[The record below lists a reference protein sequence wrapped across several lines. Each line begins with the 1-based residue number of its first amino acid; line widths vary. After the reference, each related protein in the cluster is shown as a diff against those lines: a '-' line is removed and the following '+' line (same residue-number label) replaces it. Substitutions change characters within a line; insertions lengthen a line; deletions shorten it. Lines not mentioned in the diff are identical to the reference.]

1 VSRTFNIA
9 IAPAPTLDS
18 ATYPN
23 SRRTSTTSEQP
34 PKRSTSDS
42 ALFQAPQRTRSNRVD
57 DTRVIR
63 VLQSVA
69 QRVTDEA
76 ESQFVSA
83 LPPKQGEL
91 QALVKQKHVLEQTV
105 EAYDKAISGHGHS
118 QSRRLAVA
126 AQHVV
131 LQAARTVLADRTGGV
146 AVPQAETK
154 GIQSVSVSELTDTTQ
169 DAIAMAVKLNGT
181 TSNEVDIIVAATS
194 ILKAR
199 TPTHDA
205 PGVISATHI
214 QASNVVP
221 PRIASAFP
229 PSGLS
234 TLPEYV

>member
-1 VSRTFNIA
+1 
-9 IAPAPTLDS
+9 
-18 ATYPN
+18 
-23 SRRTSTTSEQP
+23 
-34 PKRSTSDS
+34 
-42 ALFQAPQRTRSNRVD
+42 
-57 DTRVIR
+57 

-105 EAYDKAISGHGHS
+105 DAYDKAISGQGHS

-131 LQAARTVLADRTGGV
+131 LQAARTVLADRTV
-146 AVPQAETK
+146 AISNVTAPQTETAS
-154 GIQSVSVSELTDTTQ
+154 IQSVSVSELTDTTQ

-199 TPTHDA
+199 TPTHET
-205 PGVISATHI
+205 PPTLI
-214 QASNVVP
+214 QASSNAVP
-221 PRIASAFP
+221 SSRIASAFP
-229 PSGLS
+229 PSNLS

>member
-1 VSRTFNIA
+1 
-9 IAPAPTLDS
+9 
-18 ATYPN
+18 
-23 SRRTSTTSEQP
+23 
-34 PKRSTSDS
+34 
-42 ALFQAPQRTRSNRVD
+42 
-57 DTRVIR
+57 

-76 ESQFVSA
+76 ETQFVST
-83 LPPKQGEL
+83 LPPKQGVL

-105 EAYDKAISGHGHS
+105 EAYDKAISGQGHS

-131 LQAARTVLADRTGGV
+131 LQAARTVLADRTV
-146 AVPQAETK
+146 AINSVTAPQAEAV

-169 DAIAMAVKLNGT
+169 DAIAMAVKINGT

-199 TPTHDA
+199 TSTHDTS
-205 PGVISATHI
+205 PPTLI
-214 QASNVVP
+214 QASNTVP
-221 PRIASAFP
+221 SSRIATTFP
-229 PSGLS
+229 PSPLS

>member
-1 VSRTFNIA
+1 M
-9 IAPAPTLDS
+9 
-18 ATYPN
+18 
-23 SRRTSTTSEQP
+23 
-34 PKRSTSDS
+34 
-42 ALFQAPQRTRSNRVD
+42 
-57 DTRVIR
+57 
-63 VLQSVA
+63 LQSVA

-105 EAYDKAISGHGHS
+105 EAYDKAISGQGHS

-131 LQAARTVLADRTGGV
+131 LQAARTVLADRTV
-146 AVPQAETK
+146 AISSVTAPQAESV

-199 TPTHDA
+199 TPTHET
-205 PGVISATHI
+205 PISPTHN
-214 QASNVVP
+214 QASSNVIP
-221 PRIASAFP
+221 SSRIASTFP
-229 PSGLS
+229 PSNLS